1 MKFCSKCGKKLN
13 GDTKFC
19 VYCGNL
25 LKVTADPVKSTNK
38 KQESEACVSNITP
51 MGKKTKIKATL
62 KKIVFCFAWA
72 VIWLFIGMG
81 FTWFSMTVAEHNK
94 QWEESQKE
102 RAIRKTLVELGNQSF
117 GGSDASTVNYSM
129 ALGFISKAALA
140 KPDLYH
146 FSESGSEEAIEDA
159 FEILEG
165 YFENDYAGT
174 YAALLFGADYFD
186 KEDVEYFYNGTK
198 MNVHQMKEDVEE
210 IMFRSGV
217 SLASLL
223 VDEEDKVIC
232 MNLSLRIKMAEDG
245 YISTKDIISDLYDFT
260 YGGVGFRVVSDEK
273 LLEEITY
280 KELTRD
286 IDEAFEGKK
295 VYYDELSPV
304 GKMVFL
310 YIMPRCVV
318 QFDQAAGSEL
328 WYHYFMKTY
337 ESVWDSIIDRDIF
350 ENVVQF

>member
-1 MKFCSKCGKKLN
+1 MPPFSVAILYYQPHIFHTLTVFIAGGNDINSCGVDTAVTENIGKL
-13 GDTKFC
+13 
-19 VYCGNL
+19 GNIL
-25 LKVTADPVKSTNK
+25 FNPVKHPCE
-38 KQESEACVSNITP
+38 QMPQI
-51 MGKKTKIKATL
+51 MGKHFLRIYACLLTKPFHLPPDICTAYR
-62 KKIVFCFAWA
+62 FACA
-72 VIWLFIGMG
+72 GDKYSACLNPLLRHIAEQFLLQLF
-81 FTWFSMTVAEHNK
+81 
-94 QWEESQKE
+94 
-102 RAIRKTLVELGNQSF
+102 
-117 GGSDASTVNYSM
+117 Y
-129 ALGFISKAALA
+129 

-159 FEILEG
+159 FEILER

-198 MNVHQMKEDVEE
+198 VNAHQMKENVEN
-210 IMFRSGV
+210 IMFRNGV
-217 SLASLL
+217 SLAALL

-232 MNLSLRIKMAEDG
+232 MNLSLRIKMAEEG

-286 IDEAFEGKK
+286 IDAAFEGKK

-328 WYHYFMKTY
+328 WYHYFMETY